1 MGDKFFNFFREFLV
15 DKGAVGFILIA
26 CTIFFLTLSIL
37 PAPQLT
43 AYLITSLTSIGCIGV
58 LTGIPSISRWL
69 FVKRMGALQVN
80 MLNTDSSMQYVQGV
94 R

>member
-1 MGDKFFNFFREFLV
+1 MGGKRFIPFREFLV
-15 DKGAVGFILIA
+15 DKRAVGIVLIA

-43 AYLITSLTSIGCIGV
+43 AYLFTSLTSIGYIGV
-58 LTGIPSISRWL
+58 LAGVPAIGFWL
-69 FVKRMGALQVN
+69 LMKQSGALQVN
-80 MLNTDSSMQYVQGV
+80 MLNTGSSMQYVQGV